1 MNIWPITDVR
11 VDHVIDHKKRYE
23 RPNISDSGKRLS
35 PIITNELGR
44 KFYCAKKTV
53 YWNDIH
59 IFGRGSFYE
68 ERRQSE
74 VYDKKLSTSERTT
87 SFQNG
92 SYSVSIKEG
101 KVIKIKNKLVRL
113 IKNIWCF

>member
-1 MNIWPITDVR
+1 M
-11 VDHVIDHKKRYE
+11 
-23 RPNISDSGKRLS
+23 S

-113 IKNIWCF
+113 TKISDAFKNGSKTFVLFSYSYFELRESV